1 MDEDNI
7 KKAEKYKCRILDLFT
22 IFFRLLLL
30 VENGL

>member
-7 KKAEKYKCRILDLFT
+7 KKAEKYKCILDLFT

-30 VENGL
+30 AENGL